1 MQMQIMSKNVY
12 YGLERTVKTVT
23 MNWNNVNI
31 YENVETKENWSSPGG
46 DVISVAQTIQVLL
59 KFIPKQVKFKGPAES
74 MQNKIYSK
82 S

>member
-46 DVISVAQTIQVLL
+46 DYDLSSSYNSSFT
-59 KFIPKQVKFKGPAES
+59 E
-74 MQNKIYSK
+74 IYSETGEI
-82 S
+82 